1 MIDRIREICE
11 ENHAKAIVVLETPLA
26 GETVDNGMGVESSLP
41 RYALIFKYDKGYNML
56 NSELSYAF
64 YDYKD
69 IKVGQFDA
77 DNITAIDDMINELSD
92 TDKYEV
98 KWRDKSYRDP
108 QEYKSELFREAISLE
123 LRLVRLYS
131 LKVTFDEIGR
141 CCADKSCGY
150 AYKGDFFNDILRD
163 HPDFDTVV
171 NNRSFPSDSAKLTD
185 MHFCENGVVFV
196 FQCKDES
203 SMSYADEG
211 YSDEELSEIVK
222 KFEHS
227 DSSNFEKLSSNLK
240 EFFGNIINDE
250 NIEEREGR
258 PRINI
263 TKFLLGRKRI

>member
-69 IKVGQFDA
+69 IKVGQFDV
-77 DNITAIDDMINELSD
+77 DNVDTLDGMVEELYD
-92 TDKYEV
+92 IDKYEV
-98 KWRDKSYRDP
+98 KWKDESYKDP
-108 QEYKSELFREAISLE
+108 QEYKSELFREAVCLE
-123 LRLVRLYS
+123 LNLIKLYS
-131 LKVTFDEIGR
+131 LKVTFDEIKR
-141 CCADKSCGY
+141 YCADKSCGY
-150 AYKGDFFNDILRD
+150 AYKSDFFNDLLRD

-171 NNRSFPSDSAKLTD
+171 NNRSFPGDSAKLTD

-203 SMSYADEG
+203 SISYADEG

-222 KFEHS
+222 KFEYS
-227 DSSNFEKLSSNLK
+227 DSSNFKKLSGDLK
-240 EFFGNIINDE
+240 ESFGNIINDK
-250 NIEEREGR
+250 NIEERESR
-258 PRINI
+258 PRVNI